1 MKRIPVGILGA
12 TGAVGQRFVQL
23 LENHSYFEI
32 TDLCASERSAGKSYK
47 DVVLWR
53 LPTKLPANAAN
64 LEVKTCEA
72 NTGAKVVFSGLD
84 STVAGEI
91 EENFARA
98 GYAVI
103 SNSKNHRMDS
113 DVPLLIGEVNP
124 DQIKLIE
131 FQKKRFGGDGF
142 IVTNPNC
149 TTVGLAMVLK
159 PLDEA
164 FGVERVVMTSMQALS
179 GAGYPGVSALDA
191 VDNVVPYIEDEE
203 EKVEVEPLKLLG
215 KVYGNE
221 VKFAS
226 FKIDAHCNR
235 VSVRDGHTETLS
247 IGFKKRVT
255 TTQVTRVLK
264 NFRGLPQKLG
274 LPSAP
279 KEPIVVVEEANRPQ
293 PVLDRD
299 INGGMSIIVG
309 RIRESNVLD
318 INLVL
323 LVHNTIRGAAGAAI
337 LNAELLKA
345 RGII

>member
-23 LENHSYFEI
+23 LENHPYFEI
-32 TDLCASERSAGKSYK
+32 VDLFASERSAGKLYRDAVS
-47 DVVLWR
+47 WR
-53 LPTKLPANAAN
+53 LPTKLPASVGN
-64 LEVKTCEA
+64 LRVKTCEPG
-72 NTGAKVVFSGLD
+72 TRAKVVFSGLD
-84 STVAGEI
+84 SAVAGEI
-91 EENFARA
+91 EEKFARA

-103 SNSKNHRMDS
+103 SNSKNHRMDK

-124 DQIKLIE
+124 DQIKLIK
-131 FQKKRFGGDGF
+131 FQKKRFGGRGF

-149 TTVGLAMVLK
+149 TTIGLAMVLK
-159 PLDEA
+159 PLDDA
-164 FGVERVVMTSMQALS
+164 FGVEQVIATSMQALS
-179 GAGYPGVSALDA
+179 GAGYPGVSGMDALD
-191 VDNVVPYIEDEE
+191 NVIPYILDEE
-203 EKVEVEPLKLLG
+203 EKLQTEPLKLLG
-215 KVYGNE
+215 KVVGDE

-235 VSVRDGHTETLS
+235 VGVRDGHMETLS

-255 TTQVTRVLK
+255 AGEVSRVLK
-264 NFRGLPQKLG
+264 NFRGLVQKLN

-279 KEPIVVVEEANRPQ
+279 KEPIIVMDAPDRPQ

-299 INGGMSIIVG
+299 MGGGMSVVVG
-309 RIRESNVLD
+309 RIRESKVLD

-337 LNAELLKA
+337 LNAELLHSQK
-345 RGII
+345 II